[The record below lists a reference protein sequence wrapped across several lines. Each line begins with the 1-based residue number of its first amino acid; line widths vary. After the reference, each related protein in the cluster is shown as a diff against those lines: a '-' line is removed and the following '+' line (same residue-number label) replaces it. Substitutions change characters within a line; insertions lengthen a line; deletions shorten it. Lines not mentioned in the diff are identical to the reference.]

1 MSSGGEKMSVLE
13 NLEPK
18 KVFYFF
24 EKIAGIPHGSYHT
37 KEISDYCMQFAKE
50 RDLEAYQDEYNNV
63 IIIKEAT
70 KGHEGAEPVIIQ
82 GHLDMVCEK
91 ESDTVIDFEKEGL
104 SLYVDGDFVKAKGTT
119 LGGDDGI
126 AIAYALAIL
135 DAKDIPH
142 PRLECVF
149 TVDEEVGMLGAE
161 KIDLSMLKGHRVLNI
176 DSDVEGSFLTSCAG
190 GVTAECR
197 FPIVF
202 DEAEGCKYRLTLGGL
217 QGGHSG
223 SEIDKEHANAII
235 EMGRILKYI
244 EDRLEMGI
252 CSLNG
257 GLKDNAIPRETI
269 CEIMITEEE
278 KEPLSDVVTELNR
291 ILKKEYQ
298 ASDADIE
305 LKAEY
310 LGESSSPVLGYRSQS
325 RILFFL
331 RNMPNGIQ
339 NMSMEIEG
347 LPETSLNAGIMKM
360 TEEEFLV
367 SFSIR
372 SSVKSRKEDLM
383 ERLSYLAEFLG
394 GSVEFSGNYPAWEY
408 KKDSNVRDLVTE
420 VYRDLYGKEPKI
432 EAIHAGL
439 ECGILSEKIENLDCV
454 SFGPDNFDIHTP
466 KERLSISST
475 ERVWRFILEFL
486 KRAE

>member
-1 MSSGGEKMSVLE
+1 MSVLE

-18 KVFYFF
+18 KVFHFF
-24 EKIAGIPHGSYHT
+24 EEIAGIPHGSYHT
-37 KEISDYCMQFAKE
+37 KEISDYCMQFAKD
-50 RDLEAYQDEYNNV
+50 RGLEAYQDEYNNV
-63 IIIKEAT
+63 IIIKEAA
-70 KGHEGAEPVIIQ
+70 KGYETAEPIIIQ

-91 ESDTVIDFEKEGL
+91 ESDVEIDFEKEGL

-135 DAKDIPH
+135 DTEGIAH

-190 GVTAECR
+190 GVTAECH

-202 DEAEGCKYRLTLGGL
+202 DEAEGYKYRLILNGL

-223 SEIDKEHANAII
+223 AEIDKEHANAIV

-269 CEIMITEEE
+269 CEIMVTEDGTEELANIIL
-278 KEPLSDVVTELNR
+278 KLNE

-298 ASDADIE
+298 ASDAGIE
-305 LKAEY
+305 LKAES
-310 LGESSSPVLGYRSQS
+310 LGEASSQVLGYRSQS

-339 NMSMEIEG
+339 NMSMEIDG

-383 ERLSYLAEFLG
+383 ERLFYLAEFLG
-394 GSVEFSGNYPAWEY
+394 GTVEFVGNYPAWEY
-408 KKDSNVRDLVTE
+408 KKDSKVRELVTE
-420 VYRDLYGKEPKI
+420 VYKDLYGKEPKI

-439 ECGILSEKIENLDCV
+439 ECGILSEKIKDLDCV

-475 ERVWRFILEFL
+475 KRVWEFILEFL

>member
-1 MSSGGEKMSVLE
+1 MRVLE

-24 EKIAGIPHGSYHT
+24 EELAGIPHGSYHT

-50 RDLEAYQDEYNNV
+50 RELEAYQDAYNNV
-63 IIIKEAT
+63 IIIKEAA
-70 KGHEGAEPVIIQ
+70 EGYENAQPIIIQ

-91 ESDTVIDFEKEGL
+91 ESGVDIDFEKEGL

-126 AIAYALAIL
+126 AIAYALALL
-135 DAKDIPH
+135 DEEGIPH

-190 GVTAECR
+190 GVTAECS
-197 FPIVF
+197 FPLVF
-202 DEAEGCKYRLTLGGL
+202 DEAEGCRYRLTLGGL

-223 SEIDKEHANAII
+223 SEIDKERANAIV
-235 EMGRILKYI
+235 EMGRILKYA
-244 EDRLEMGI
+244 EDRLELGI

-257 GLKDNAIPRETI
+257 GLKDNAIPRETVCDI
-269 CEIMITEEE
+269 LITEDE
-278 KEPLSDVVTELNR
+278 KEELETVVSELNR

-298 ASDADIE
+298 ASDGDIE
-305 LKAEY
+305 LKAEP
-310 LGESSSPVLGYRSQS
+310 LGIGASLVLGYRSQS

-339 NMSMEIEG
+339 NMSLELS

-360 TEEEFLV
+360 TEEEFSV

-372 SSVKSRKEDLM
+372 SSVGSRKENLM
-383 ERLSYLAEFLG
+383 ERLSYLVEFLG
-394 GSVEFSGNYPAWEY
+394 GTVTFTGNYPAWEY
-408 KKDSNVRDLVTE
+408 KKDSPVRELVTE
-420 VYRDLYGKEPKI
+420 VYEDLYGKKPKI

-475 ERVWRFILEFL
+475 ERVWKFILEFL